1 MYYYNL
7 IQFLVLFI
15 FLQEYET
22 ALTFGFL
29 FLQHQK
35 CLNPIISRTSF
46 IVFEA
51 LSLAFSAPMRA
62 TLLI

>member
-22 ALTFGFL
+22 AVTLGFL
-29 FLQHQK
+29 FL
-35 CLNPIISRTSF
+35 
-46 IVFEA
+46 
-51 LSLAFSAPMRA
+51 
-62 TLLI
+62 